1 MRESV
6 QTRHYHLQALIH
18 WGQFL
23 VNISLWTNKT
33 NVNINSAANK
43 FLFEVKNTIHR
54 RKYLVIET
62 DRKYSTYMRFNN
74 LFSYDSLRFR
84 INHREPDR
92 VFHIYS
98 ILQKIFVVNLKK
110 AKPNPV
116 LFKFQHV
123 LHILNSHIYTNRDQ
137 RQIMLIRTF

>member
-74 LFSYDSLRFR
+74 LFSFDSLRFR
-84 INHREPDR
+84 RNHREPDR

-110 AKPNPV
+110 KQSQTR
-116 LFKFQHV
+116 FH
-123 LHILNSHIYTNRDQ
+123 LNFNMFYIFLS
-137 RQIMLIRTF
+137 LISTRTVIKGKLC

>member
-74 LFSYDSLRFR
+74 LFSFDSLRFR
-84 INHREPDR
+84 RNHREPDR

-110 AKPNPV
+110 KQSQTRFHLNFNMFYIF
-116 LFKFQHV
+116 L
-123 LHILNSHIYTNRDQ
+123 ILIST
-137 RQIMLIRTF
+137 RTVIKGKLC